1 MYTLVRDVVAEHHEC
16 LSCQQQINQA
26 EDIFV
31 IRRYELLQTAR
42 TLFGDDQ
49 LESEGIEAIL
59 GDHYDDIPEALGS
72 KYFEVVGFCE
82 NCAIEVMSKFIS
94 GWKPPREYGKIRFG
108 VDFTK

>member
-16 LSCQQQINQA
+16 LRCQQQINKM
-26 EDIFV
+26 EDVFV
-31 IRRYELLQTAR
+31 IRRYIHLQTAR
-42 TLFGDDQ
+42 TFIGDDQ
-49 LESEGIEAIL
+49 SESDGIEAIL

-82 NCAIEVMSKFIS
+82 NCAIEVMSKIIS
-94 GWKPPREYGKIRFG
+94 DWKPPREYGKIRFG